1 MQFSDPS
8 SSYYDHQPTITLE
21 RPVVLTGFPGVEYRQ
36 VGHELAVLSGLPIVD
51 LDRWIEHQAG
61 QSLWALLRDQ
71 GAMALRALEAQLL
84 ERALTARPYELVVLG
99 DGTLIDADNL
109 RRVRGTAAVVYFR
122 LPPITA
128 YWELRR
134 QIRERPPGPSPFVPQ
149 PLEHCEQLKPLWE
162 ERRAGFESAHLT
174 VDMEG
179 QRPEDVVPLL
189 FEALPRL
196 ASAEVSG
203 FESL

>member
-1 MQFSDPS
+1 MPFSDLS

-21 RPVVLTGFPGVEYRQ
+21 RPVALIGFPGVEYRQ

-61 QSLWALLRDQ
+61 QSLWALRRDQ
-71 GAMALRALEAQLL
+71 GAMALRDLEGQLL
-84 ERALTARPYELVVLG
+84 ERALTARPYGLIVLG
-99 DGTLIDADNL
+99 DGILIDETNL
-109 RRVRGTAAVVYFR
+109 RRVRGTAALVYFR
-122 LPPITA
+122 VPLVTA

-162 ERRAGFESAHLT
+162 ERLAGFESAHLT

-179 QRPEDVVPLL
+179 RRPEDVVPLL

-196 ASAEVSG
+196 ASAAVNG
-203 FESL
+203 FEGL